1 MNQSFATR
9 SKSRIGLVLAVM
21 GLMAASGCQQGPPA
35 EGSLRVNINACTLTE
50 LETIPGIGEA
60 LAKLIVARRPYKS
73 VDELL
78 DVKGIGPAS
87 LEKLR
92 TYVKVDGGTE
102 KLH

>member
-1 MNQSFATR
+1 MNQVFATR
-9 SKSRIGLVLAVM
+9 SSFRFGFVLAVM
-21 GLMAASGCQQGPPA
+21 GLMATTACQPGPPA

-102 KLH
+102 KLR

>member
-1 MNQSFATR
+1 M
-9 SKSRIGLVLAVM
+9 KLRIGLLITVVVL
-21 GLMAASGCQQGPPA
+21 GLGMASCQQGPPA

-92 TYVKVDGGTE
+92 TYVKVDGETE
-102 KLH
+102 KLR

>member
-1 MNQSFATR
+1 M
-9 SKSRIGLVLAVM
+9 KSRIGLVLAVM
-21 GLMAASGCQQGPPA
+21 ALGIGLASCQQGPPA

-50 LETIPGIGEA
+50 LETIPGIGTA

-73 VDELL
+73 VDELI

-92 TYVKVDGGTE
+92 TYVKVDGETE
-102 KLH
+102 KLR